1 MHAVNKTVFSFS
13 FLFFFEIIARLFFFF
28 FLMALSKD
36 GGGGGQVRRSVCGAD
51 AEWLQTNWE
60 NWEQTLK
67 ETRTPPH
74 PSNQSL
80 QVGES
85 EGLGCVHPRRYS
97 DM

>member
-1 MHAVNKTVFSFS
+1 
-13 FLFFFEIIARLFFFF
+13 
-28 FLMALSKD
+28 MALSKD
-36 GGGGGQVRRSVCGAD
+36 GGGGGGGQVRRSVCGAD
-51 AEWLQTNWE
+51 AERLQTNWE

-67 ETRTPPH
+67 ETRTLHPTPPH